1 MLKIEISAVTV
12 SHVAQNLE
20 IMTLQAVPS
29 ELMKLP
35 LLEKLYLDN
44 NKITLLP
51 PEVGQLTRL
60 QVLQCDHNAL
70 VSVPGIL

>member
-1 MLKIEISAVTV
+1 VV
-12 SHVAQNLE
+12 VNW
-20 IMTLQAVPS
+20 QAVPS

-35 LLEKLYLDN
+35 LLEKVYLDN

-60 QVLQCDHNAL
+60 QVLQCDYNAL
-70 VSVPGIL
+70 VSVPGVLQFPDHRLCSRPEVKIHP